1 MKVAVIGG
9 GAAGLTAAWALSKQH
24 DVTLFEAEKRLGGH
38 ANTVDIECD
47 GAKIP
52 VDTGFIVYNETNYPQ
67 FVRLLAALDVPTQP
81 SVMTFSVS
89 VDKPDLEYAGN
100 ARGLFCQRGNVWRPA
115 FWRLLGEIMRFNRD
129 ALAFLKNDQAPADL
143 TLGRFLERQ
152 DYAPQLAA
160 QYLLPMGAAIWS
172 SSISGMRDFPARSI
186 FRFFANHG
194 LLRLRNRP
202 RWRTVTGGS
211 RSYVERLRRDM
222 SAHIRT
228 GSTVLAVHRLP
239 TGVRLAATSG
249 RWSSYDHVVF
259 AMHADDTLRLL
270 GADATAAERRILG
283 AFRYQANRAVLHRDV
298 ALMPRRRGAW
308 SSWNYLGKGQA
319 DDAKVAVT
327 YWMNRLQNLP
337 TKSPVMVTLNPID
350 EPAPQSVLRE
360 LTYLHPQFDG
370 AAIAAQG
377 SLPTMQ
383 GVRRS
388 WFCGAYCGNGFHEDA
403 VQSGLAVAAALGA
416 PAPWYAGTAPA
427 SPAAAIADR
436 PLAIAA
442 E

>member
-1 MKVAVIGG
+1 
-9 GAAGLTAAWALSKQH
+9 
-24 DVTLFEAEKRLGGH
+24 
-38 ANTVDIECD
+38 
-47 GAKIP
+47 
-52 VDTGFIVYNETNYPQ
+52 
-67 FVRLLAALDVPTQP
+67 
-81 SVMTFSVS
+81 
-89 VDKPDLEYAGN
+89 
-100 ARGLFCQRGNVWRPA
+100 
-115 FWRLLGEIMRFNRD
+115 
-129 ALAFLKNDQAPADL
+129 
-143 TLGRFLERQ
+143 
-152 DYAPQLAA
+152 
-160 QYLLPMGAAIWS
+160 
-172 SSISGMRDFPARSI
+172 
-186 FRFFANHG
+186 
-194 LLRLRNRP
+194 
-202 RWRTVTGGS
+202 
-211 RSYVERLRRDM
+211 
-222 SAHIRT
+222 
-228 GSTVLAVHRLP
+228 
-239 TGVRLAATSG
+239 
-249 RWSSYDHVVF
+249 
-259 AMHADDTLRLL
+259 LRLL

>member
-1 MKVAVIGG
+1 MNVAVIGS
-9 GAAGLTAAWALSKQH
+9 GAAGLTAAWALSKHH
-24 DVTLFEAEKRLGGH
+24 DVTLYEAEKRLGGH
-38 ANTVDIECD
+38 ANTIDVECD
-47 GAKIP
+47 GATIP

-67 FVRLLAALDVPTQP
+67 FVRLLAALEVPTQQ
-81 SVMTFSVS
+81 STMTFSVS
-89 VDKPDLEYAGN
+89 VGEPDLEYAGN
-100 ARGLFCQRGNVWRPA
+100 ARGLFCQSGNALRPA
-115 FWRLLGEIMRFNRD
+115 FWQLLGDIRRFNRD
-129 ALAFLKNDQAPADL
+129 ALAFLNDDRMPADL
-143 TLGRFLERQ
+143 TLGQFLDRQ
-152 DYAPQLAA
+152 CYGPHLAA

-172 SSISGMRDFPARSI
+172 SSIGGLRDFPAHSI

-222 SAHIRT
+222 SAHIRA
-228 GSTVLAVHRLP
+228 GSKVLAVQRLP
-239 TGVRLAATSG
+239 TGIRLVATGG
-249 RWSSYDHVVF
+249 RWSSHDHVVF
-259 AMHADDTLRLL
+259 ATHADDTLRLL
-270 GADATAAERRILG
+270 GADATSAERRILG

-308 SSWNYLGKGQA
+308 SSWNYLAKRQA

-337 TKSPVMVTLNPID
+337 AKSPVLVTLNPID
-350 EPAPQSVLRE
+350 EPAPRSVLRE
-360 LTYLHPQFDG
+360 FTYLHPQFDG

-377 SLPTMQ
+377 GLRDVQ

-403 VQSGLAVAAALGA
+403 IQSGLAVAAALGA
-416 PAPWYAGTAPA
+416 PAPWYEGTVPA
-427 SPAAAIADR
+427 SPAAAIIDR
-436 PLAIAA
+436 SLGIAA

>member
-9 GAAGLTAAWALSKQH
+9 GAAGLTAAWALSKHH
-24 DVTLFEAEKRLGGH
+24 DVTLYEAEKRLGGH
-38 ANTVDIECD
+38 ANTIDIECD
-47 GAKIP
+47 GATIP

-67 FVRLLAALDVPTQP
+67 FVRLLAALEVPTQP

-100 ARGLFCQRGNVWRPA
+100 ARGLFCQPGNARRPA
-115 FWRLLGEIMRFNRD
+115 FWRLLGDIRRFNHD
-129 ALAFLKNDQAPADL
+129 ALAFLNGEEVSADL
-143 TLGRFLERQ
+143 TLGKFLERQ
-152 DYAPQLAA
+152 GYGPQLATL
-160 QYLLPMGAAIWS
+160 YLLPMGAAIWS
-172 SSISGMRDFPARSI
+172 SSISGMRDFPARCI

-194 LLRLRNRP
+194 LLRLRKRP

-211 RSYVERLRRDM
+211 RSYVERLRLDM

-228 GSTVLAVHRLP
+228 GSTVLAVNRLP
-239 TGVRLAATSG
+239 SGVRLAATGGS
-249 RWSSYDHVVF
+249 WSSYDHVVF
-259 AMHADDTLRLL
+259 ATHADDTLRLL

-308 SSWNYLGKGQA
+308 SSWNYLAKGQA

-327 YWMNRLQNLP
+327 YWMNRLQNLH
-337 TKSPVMVTLNPID
+337 TKSPILVTLNPID
-350 EPAPQSVLRE
+350 DPAPQSVLHE
-360 LTYLHPQFDG
+360 LTYMHPQFDY
-370 AAIAAQG
+370 AALAAQG
-377 SLPTMQ
+377 SLPAVQ
-383 GVRRS
+383 GARRS

-403 VQSGLAVAAALGA
+403 IQSGLAIAAALGA
-416 PAPWYAGTAPA
+416 PAPWYAGTVPA
-427 SPAAAIADR
+427 SPAVAIVD
-436 PLAIAA
+436 PSLALAA

>member
-9 GAAGLTAAWALSKQH
+9 GAAGLTAAWALSKHH
-24 DVTLFEAEKRLGGH
+24 DVTLYEAEKRLGGH
-38 ANTVDIECD
+38 ANTIDIECD
-47 GAKIP
+47 GAMIP

-67 FVRLLAALDVPTQP
+67 FVRLLAALEVPTQP
-81 SVMTFSVS
+81 SAMTFSVS
-89 VDKPDLEYAGN
+89 VDKPDMEYAGN
-100 ARGLFCQRGNVWRPA
+100 TRGLFCQPSNAWRPE
-115 FWRLLGEIMRFNRD
+115 FWRLLADIRRFNRD
-129 ALAFLKNDQAPADL
+129 ALAFLKDVHQRDL
-143 TLGRFLERQ
+143 NLGQFLERQ
-152 DYAPQLAA
+152 GYCRQLAA

-172 SSISGMRDFPARSI
+172 SSFSGMRDFPARSI

-211 RSYVERLRRDM
+211 RSYVERLRLDM

-239 TGVRLAATSG
+239 TGVRLVATDG
-249 RWSSYDHVVF
+249 RWSIYDHAVF
-259 AMHADDTLRLL
+259 ATHADDTLHLL
-270 GADATAAERRILG
+270 GVDATPAERRTLG

-308 SSWNYLGKGQA
+308 SSWNYLAKGQA

-327 YWMNRLQNLP
+327 YWMNRLQNLSA
-337 TKSPVMVTLNPID
+337 KSPLLVTLNPID
-350 EPAPQSVLRE
+350 EPAPRSVLRE
-360 LTYLHPQFDG
+360 FTYMHPQFDG
-370 AAIAAQG
+370 AAMAAQG
-377 SLPTMQ
+377 NLPAIQ

-416 PAPWYAGTAPA
+416 TVPWHVGTESA
-427 SPAAAIADR
+427 SPAATIVDPA
-436 PLAIAA
+436 LAMAA